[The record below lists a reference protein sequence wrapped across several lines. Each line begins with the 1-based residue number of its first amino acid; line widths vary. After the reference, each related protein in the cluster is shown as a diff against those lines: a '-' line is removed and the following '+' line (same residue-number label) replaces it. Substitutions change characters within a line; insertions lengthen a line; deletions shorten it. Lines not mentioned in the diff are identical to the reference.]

1 MATTGPTTAQLK
13 ANVMF
18 KRGTQSSFNNLSTY
32 QDGCFYLTTD
42 SHRLYIGTGNNKADL
57 VSQSVITYPNWASIE
72 ALSNSSSSSYAPG
85 LCSEGQFY
93 YAKAENILCTYSNGK
108 WIQINPDHNDDHDT
122 YVKSVSVAKSNTN
135 TVNGKQ
141 LVYDVKITQ
150 AQKDLKGNTE
160 RALPEVSG
168 QLTISAADLDQ
179 IATHTNV
186 GMQAEKSDSKV
197 YLKNSGTGANTAAKV
212 ELAGGG
218 SVSVSTDSSNKI
230 TISGVD
236 TTYSLNTTTNTT
248 GAKVNLQNQNGLP
261 AGSFAVEVDGNALT
275 VNSNTPGKD
284 GFIKLAHA
292 KPLTSNASYT
302 PADAKIDASGNVKLL
317 MPTVSVNEYGHV
329 TAVGIQDVTLPR
341 DKNIKVSSVSA
352 DNSGKITIKIKD
364 ENTGIEKDP
373 AVSGQDLYHV
383 ITVDGTKK
391 TVYNQGDLGAF
402 YSSAEVDTLITN
414 AKSEMNAMTYC
425 GTTTNSKFV
434 QIKGPQKGDTY
445 KAAES
450 FTIGSGSNV
459 VNVNTGDLIIYN
471 GADVAAGTAGDTAKW
486 EVVPSGDDIDTT
498 YKMQLD
504 GTTIQLKNEVN
515 NNIAGQVEV
524 KGANGISVTNSGGL
538 RLSIGHA
545 NTITAGSASGT
556 GLDSNRRFTI
566 PTINYDK
573 HGHITGLGPETT
585 IELPAGKDTTYT
597 FGSNAANKEVS
608 LKNSNGVATGSLRFT
623 STDNS
628 FAVSMTNEHTDQPV
642 VDLKLAKLD
651 RHDSDSTTNVS
662 YSPLT
667 GGNAQTFTVAKANV
681 DAYGRVTGFVNQTI
695 TLNTDLLTYNV
706 STNVDNNENTLSVE
720 SSLTRKNTTA
730 QSKYVKVK
738 SDSLTFSNAEN
749 AEDTVSVDLVW
760 GTF

>member
-1 MATTGPTTAQLK
+1 MATTGPASSASLK

-108 WIQINPDHNDDHDT
+108 WTQINPDHNDDHDT
-122 YVKSVSVAKSNTN
+122 YVKSVSVAKNASD
-135 TVNGKQ
+135 TVKGEQ

-150 AQKDLKGNTE
+150 AQKDLKRNTE
-160 RALPEVSG
+160 GIPTEAIG

-179 IATHTNV
+179 IATNTNV

-212 ELAGGG
+212 ELAGRG

-261 AGSFAVEVDGNALT
+261 AGSFAVEVDGNALM
-275 VNSNTPGKD
+275 VNSSTPGKD

-292 KPLTSNASYT
+292 KHLTSNASYT
-302 PADAKIDASGNVKLL
+302 PADAEIDDSGNVKLL

-434 QIKGPQKGDTY
+434 QIEDPQKGDTY

-471 GADVAAGTAGDTAKW
+471 GADVAADTAKW

-524 KGANGISVTNSGGL
+524 KGTNGISVTNSGEL

-545 NTITAGSASGT
+545 KTITAGSAKST
-556 GLDSNRRFTI
+556 GLADRKFTI
-566 PTINYDK
+566 PTINYDNY
-573 HGHITGLGPETT
+573 GHITGLGSETT
-585 IELPAGKDTTYT
+585 IELPADKDTTYT
-597 FGSNAANKEVS
+597 FSSDAANKKVS
-608 LKNSNGVATGSLRFT
+608 LKNSNNAETGSLQFE
-623 STDNS
+623 SSDNS
-628 FAVSMTNEHTDQPV
+628 FDVSMSNTTAAQPV
-642 VDLKLAKLD
+642 VDLKLAAVTP
-651 RHDSDSTTNVS
+651 SNSASTNIS

-681 DAYGRVTGFVNQTI
+681 DVYGRVTGFENQTI
-695 TLNTDLLTYNV
+695 TLNTDLLTYDV
-706 STNVDNNENTLSVE
+706 STNVSGNTLSVN

-730 QSKYVKVK
+730 QSKSVKVK
-738 SDSLTFSNAEN
+738 SDSLTFDK
-749 AEDTVSVDLVW
+749 AEDTVYVDLVW

>member
-1 MATTGPTTAQLK
+1 M

-57 VSQSVITYPNWASIE
+57 VSQSVITYDNWAAIE
-72 ALSNSSSSSYAPG
+72 ALSNSSPG

-122 YVKSVSVAKSNTN
+122 YVKRVSVAKNATE
-135 TVNGKQ
+135 TKTGKQ

-160 RALPEVSG
+160 KALDDVSG

-197 YLKNSGTGANTAAKV
+197 YLKNSGTGANAAAKV

-248 GAKVNLQNQNGLP
+248 RARVELQNQNGLP
-261 AGSFAVEVDGNALT
+261 EGSFAVEVDGKVLT
-275 VNSNTPGKD
+275 VESNTAGEN
-284 GFIKLAHA
+284 GSIKLAHA

-302 PADAKIDASGNVKLL
+302 PSNATTDGYGNVTLS

-329 TAVGIQDVTLPR
+329 TAVGVQNVTLPR
-341 DKNIKVSSVSA
+341 DKDTKVSSVSA
-352 DNSGKITIKIKD
+352 DNSGKITVKIKD
-364 ENTGIEKDP
+364 DHTTTETSVVSN
-373 AVSGQDLYHV
+373 AVLFNE

-391 TVYNQGDLGAF
+391 KVYNQGDLGRF
-402 YSSAEVDTLITN
+402 YSSDEVDTLITA

-450 FTIGSGSNV
+450 FTIGSGSSV
-459 VNVNTGDLIIYN
+459 VKVNTGDLIIYN

-498 YKMQLD
+498 YKLQLD
-504 GTTIQLKNEVN
+504 GTSTTIQLKNEVN
-515 NNIAGQVEV
+515 NNIAGQVAV
-524 KGANGISVTNSGGL
+524 KGTNGISVTNSGG
-538 RLSIGHA
+538 LSIGHA

-556 GLDSNRRFTI
+556 QSGRKFTI
-566 PTINYDK
+566 PTINYDE
-573 HGHITGLGPETT
+573 HGHITSQGPETT
-585 IELPAGKDTTYT
+585 IEFPADKDTTYT
-597 FGSNAANKEVS
+597 FSSDAANKKVS
-608 LKNSNGVATGSLRFT
+608 LKNNNEIPTGSLQFK
-623 STDNS
+623 SSDNS
-628 FAVSMTNEHTDQPV
+628 FDVSMSNTTAAQPV
-642 VDLKLAKLD
+642 VDLKLATVD
-651 RHDSDSTTNVS
+651 QRNSDSKNNIS
-662 YSPLT
+662 YYPLSN
-667 GGNAQTFTVAKANV
+667 GAEQKFTVAKANV
-681 DAYGRVTGFVNQTI
+681 DKYGRVTGFENQTI
-695 TLNTDLLTYNV
+695 TLNSDQLTYNV
-706 STNVDNNENTLSVE
+706 STNVADNTLSVE
-720 SSLTRKNTTA
+720 SSLTRKNTIA

-738 SDSLTFSNAEN
+738 SDSLAFSKANN
-749 AEDTVSVDLVW
+749 EDVVSVDLVW

>member
-1 MATTGPTTAQLK
+1 M

-18 KRGTQSSFNNLSTY
+18 KRGTQSGFNNLSTY

-57 VSQSVITYPNWASIE
+57 VSQSVITYDNWAAIE
-72 ALSNSSSSSYAPG
+72 ALSNSSSPSYAPG

-122 YVKSVSVAKSNTN
+122 YVKSVSVAKNAAD
-135 TVNGKQ
+135 TVKGEK

-150 AQKDLKGNTE
+150 AQKDLKRNTE
-160 RALPEVSG
+160 GAPVEVSG
-168 QLTISAADLDQ
+168 KLTISASDLDQ
-179 IATHTNV
+179 IATYTNV

-197 YLKNSGTGANTAAKV
+197 YLKNSGTGADAAKKV

-248 GAKVNLQNQNGLP
+248 GAKVDLQNQNGLP

-275 VNSNTPGKD
+275 VDSNTPGKD

-292 KPLTSNASYT
+292 KPLTLNASYVPT
-302 PADAKIDASGNVKLL
+302 NATTDDQGNVKLS
-317 MPTVSVNEYGHV
+317 MPVVAVNEYGHV
-329 TAVGIQDVTLPR
+329 TAVGTKDITLLKDKDTKVSDVTADSNGR
-341 DKNIKVSSVSA
+341 IKVTM
-352 DNSGKITIKIKD
+352 ITD
-364 ENTGIEKDP
+364 EKTGTEEVVESKKQ
-373 AVSGQDLYHV
+373 VLYHE
-383 ITVDGTKK
+383 ITVDDTKK
-391 TVYNQGDLGAF
+391 KVYNQGDLGTF
-402 YSSAEVDTLITN
+402 YSSNKVRDLITA

-425 GTTTNSKFV
+425 GTTTNSKFG

-450 FTIGSGSNV
+450 FTIGSGSSV

-471 GADVAAGTAGDTAKW
+471 GADVAAGTAGDITKW

-504 GTTIQLKNEVN
+504 DTTIQLKNEVN
-515 NNIAGQVEV
+515 NNIAGQVAV
-524 KGANGISVTNSGGL
+524 KGTNGISVTNSGG
-538 RLSIGHA
+538 LSIGHA
-545 NTITAGSASGT
+545 NTITAGSVAGEKSE
-556 GLDSNRRFTI
+556 DNRSFSI
-566 PTINYDK
+566 PTIQYDGY
-573 HGHITGLGPETT
+573 GHITEAGTTT
-585 IELPAGKDTTYT
+585 IEFPEDKNTTYT
-597 FGSNAANKEVS
+597 FGSDAANKKVS
-608 LKNSNGVATGSLRFT
+608 LKDSNENVTGSLRFT
-623 STDNS
+623 SSDNS
-628 FAVSMTNEHTDQPV
+628 FAVSMTNAHTDQPV
-642 VDLKLAKLD
+642 VDLKLATV
-651 RHDSDSTTNVS
+651 RQNDSSTTNVS

-695 TLNTDLLTYNV
+695 TLNADLLTYDV
-706 STNVDNNENTLSVE
+706 STNIDNNILSVK
-720 SSLTRKNTTA
+720 SSLTRENTTA
-730 QSKYVKVK
+730 QSKFVKVK
-738 SDSLTFSNAEN
+738 SDSLTFSKKAED

>member
-1 MATTGPTTAQLK
+1 M

-57 VSQSVITYPNWASIE
+57 VSQSVITYPNWAAIE
-72 ALSNSSSSSYAPG
+72 ALSNKSSSSYAPG

-122 YVKSVSVAKSNTN
+122 YVKSVSVAKNKSD

-160 RALPEVSG
+160 HALDEVSG
-168 QLTISAADLDQ
+168 KLTISAADLDQ

-186 GMQAEKSDSKV
+186 GMEAEKSDSKV
-197 YLKNSGTGANTAAKV
+197 YLKNSGTGANAAAKV

-230 TISGVD
+230 TISGID

-275 VNSNTPGKD
+275 VNSNTSGKD

-302 PADAKIDASGNVKLL
+302 PSNATTDTYGNVTLS

-329 TAVGIQDVTLPR
+329 TAVGTQNVTLPK
-341 DKNIKVSSVSA
+341 DKDTKVSAVTA
-352 DNSGKITIKIKD
+352 DNNGKIIVTMITN
-364 ENTGIEKDP
+364 EETGTEKVVDSKKQ
-373 AVSGQDLYHV
+373 VLYHE

-391 TVYNQGDLGAF
+391 KVYNQGDLGAF

-425 GTTTNSKFV
+425 GTTTNSAFG

-450 FTIGSGSNV
+450 FTIGSGSSA
-459 VNVNTGDLIIYN
+459 VNVDTGDLIIYN
-471 GADVAAGTAGDTAKW
+471 GADVAAGTAGDTTKW
-486 EVVPSGDDIDTT
+486 EVIPSGDDIDTT

-515 NNIAGQVEV
+515 NNIAGQVVV
-524 KGANGISVTNSGGL
+524 KGTNGISVTNSDG
-538 RLSIGHA
+538 LSIGHT
-545 NTITAGSASGT
+545 NTVTAGSASGT
-556 GLDSNRRFTI
+556 QSGRQFTI

-573 HGHITGLGPETT
+573 YGHITGQGPATT
-585 IELPAGKDTTYT
+585 IEFPVDKDTTYT
-597 FGSNAANKEVS
+597 FSSDAANNKVS
-608 LKNSNGVATGSLRFT
+608 LKNSNNAVTGSLQFT
-623 STDNS
+623 TSDNS
-628 FAVSMTNEHTDQPV
+628 FVVSMSNTTAAQPV
-642 VDLKLAKLD
+642 VDLKLATLD
-651 RHDSDSTTNVS
+651 RHDSASTNNVS
-662 YSPLT
+662 YSPLS
-667 GGNAQTFTVAKANV
+667 GGVEQVFTVPKANV
-681 DAYGRVTGFVNQTI
+681 DAYGRVTGFENQTI
-695 TLNTDLLTYNV
+695 TLNTDQLTYNV
-706 STNVDNNENTLSVE
+706 STSVANNTLSVD
-720 SSLTRKNTTA
+720 SSLTNKTGA
-730 QSKYVKVK
+730 GQSKSVKVK
-738 SDSLTFSNAEN
+738 SDSLTFDK
-749 AEDTVSVDLVW
+749 AEDAVYVDLVW

>member
-1 MATTGPTTAQLK
+1 MATTGPTTASLK

-32 QDGCFYLTTD
+32 RDGCFYLTTD

-57 VSQSVITYPNWASIE
+57 VSQSVITYPNWAAIE
-72 ALSNSSSSSYAPG
+72 ALSNKSSSSYAPG

-122 YVKSVSVAKSNTN
+122 YVKSVSVAKNTAD
-135 TVNGKQ
+135 TVNGEK

-160 RALPEVSG
+160 GDPKEVSG

-179 IATHTNV
+179 IATYTNV
-186 GMQAEKSDSKV
+186 GMEAEKSSTSQV
-197 YLKNSGTGANTAAKV
+197 YLKNSGTGADAAKKV

-230 TISGVD
+230 TISGID

-302 PADAKIDASGNVKLL
+302 PSNATTDAYGNVTLS

-329 TAVGIQDVTLPR
+329 TAVGIQNVTLPR
-341 DKNIKVSSVSA
+341 DKDTKVSSVSA
-352 DNSGKITIKIKD
+352 DNSGKITIKLKD
-364 ENTGIEKDP
+364 KNTNIEEDP
-373 AVSGQDLYHV
+373 VISDQDLYHV

-391 TVYNQGDLGAF
+391 KVYNQGDLGAF

-445 KAAES
+445 KAAEK
-450 FTIGSGSNV
+450 FAIGSGSSV

-471 GADVAAGTAGDTAKW
+471 GADVAAGTAGDITKW

-515 NNIAGQVEV
+515 NNIAGQVAV
-524 KGANGISVTNSGGL
+524 KGTNGISVTNSGG
-538 RLSIGHA
+538 LSIGHA
-545 NTITAGSASGT
+545 NTITAGSAAGKKLT
-556 GLDSNRRFTI
+556 DRKFTI
-566 PTINYDK
+566 PTINYDE
-573 HGHITGLGPETT
+573 HGHITSQGPETT
-585 IELPAGKDTTYT
+585 IEFPADKDTTYT
-597 FGSNAANKEVS
+597 FSSDAANNKVS
-608 LKNSNGVATGSLRFT
+608 LKNSNGNVTGSLQFK
-623 STDNS
+623 SSDSS
-628 FAVSMTNEHTDQPV
+628 FDVSMSNTTAAQPV
-642 VDLKLAKLD
+642 VDLKLATVD
-651 RHDSDSTTNVS
+651 QTNSDSTTNIS

-681 DAYGRVTGFVNQTI
+681 DKYGRVTGFENQTI
-695 TLNTDLLTYNV
+695 TLNTDLLTYDV
-706 STNVDNNENTLSVE
+706 STNVANNTLSVT
-720 SSLTRKNTTA
+720 SSLARKNTTA
-730 QSKYVKVK
+730 QSKFVKVK
-738 SDSLTFSNAEN
+738 SDSLAFSKAED

-760 GTF
+760 DTF

>member
-1 MATTGPTTAQLK
+1 M

-57 VSQSVITYPNWASIE
+57 VSQSVITYSNWAAIE
-72 ALSNSSSSSYAPG
+72 ALSNSSPG
-85 LCSEGQFY
+85 LSFEGQFY

-122 YVKSVSVAKSNTN
+122 YVKSVSVAKNKSD
-135 TVNGKQ
+135 TVKGKQ

-160 RALPEVSG
+160 KALADVSG
-168 QLTISAADLDQ
+168 KLTISAADLDQ

-186 GMQAEKSDSKV
+186 GMEAEKGNSNQV
-197 YLKNSGTGANTAAKV
+197 YLKNSGTGADAAKKV

-292 KPLTSNASYT
+292 KPLTSNAFYT
-302 PADAKIDASGNVKLL
+302 PSNATTDASGYVKLS

-329 TAVGIQDVTLPR
+329 TAVGIKDITLLKDKDTKVSAVTADSNGR
-341 DKNIKVSSVSA
+341 IKVTMITNEETGTEKVVDSKKQVLYH
-352 DNSGKITIKIKD
+352 KITVNGA
-364 ENTGIEKDP
+364 EN
-373 AVSGQDLYHV
+373 
-383 ITVDGTKK
+383 
-391 TVYNQGDLGAF
+391 TVYNQGNLGSF
-402 YSSAEVDTLITN
+402 YSSDQVDALIAD

-425 GTTTNSKFV
+425 GTITNSAFG

-450 FTIGSGSNV
+450 FTIGSGSSVINV
-459 VNVNTGDLIIYN
+459 DIGDLIIYN
-471 GADVAAGTAGDTAKW
+471 GADVAAGTAGDTTKW

-504 GTTIQLKNEVN
+504 ETTIKLINQVN
-515 NNIAGQVEV
+515 NNIAGQVAV
-524 KGANGISVTNSGGL
+524 KGTNGISVTNSGG
-538 RLSIGHA
+538 LSIGHA

-556 GLDSNRRFTI
+556 QSGRQFTI
-566 PTINYDK
+566 PTINYDE
-573 HGHITGLGPETT
+573 HGHITSQGPATT
-585 IELPAGKDTTYT
+585 IEFPVDKDTTYT
-597 FGSNAANKEVS
+597 FGSDAANKKVS
-608 LKNSNGVATGSLRFT
+608 LKDSNGNVKGSLQFT

-628 FAVSMTNEHTDQPV
+628 FDVSMSNTTAAQPV
-642 VDLKLAKLD
+642 VDLKLAKLNQNN
-651 RHDSDSTTNVS
+651 SDSKNNIS
-662 YSPLT
+662 YSPLS
-667 GGNAQTFTVAKANV
+667 GGNSQKFTVAKANV
-681 DAYGRVTGFVNQTI
+681 DAYGRVTGFVNQDI

-706 STNVDNNENTLSVE
+706 STNVANNTLSVE
-720 SSLTRKNTTA
+720 SSLTRNNTIT
-730 QSKYVKVK
+730 QSKFVNVK
-738 SDSLTFSNAEN
+738 SDSLTFSNAED
-749 AEDTVSVDLVW
+749 AVSVDLVW